1 VDARTTELKT
11 MKKEELDKLTDDE
24 LMQLRIK
31 DVHIPLEETDLY
43 PLVQEVFSE
52 LRAKGLD
59 YQPRIYFGDEWF
71 SPEGFNAVALP
82 FFLAHPRLRQL
93 ERKLMKECEGEPP
106 FDFKKF
112 FRHELGH
119 AFDHAYKVSQR
130 KLWQKT
136 FGSNKKPYTPESYRP
151 RPYSRNFV
159 KNISETYA
167 QAHPH
172 EDFAE
177 TFAVWLDP
185 TSNWKETY
193 HGWGAFKKIQ
203 YMDRLA
209 LEFQNRFVPSPRGRM
224 LSEAKYLNS
233 SLDRY
238 YYRKRKQ
245 FEDDY
250 PDFHDDDLLKIFGE
264 TSHIPRRYAYQFMR
278 SYRRKLVDITSSW
291 TDERKFHINQFLTR
305 LIDRCK
311 ERKFVLIKDETQTA
325 MELSA
330 FLATLV
336 ANYKQTGRFRR
347 DAA

>member
-1 VDARTTELKT
+1 MTLG
-11 MKKEELDKLTDDE
+11 ELDKLKDDE
-24 LMQLRIK
+24 LMQIRIR
-31 DVHIPLEETDLY
+31 DLHVPLEESDLY
-43 PLVQEVFSE
+43 PLVQDVFLE
-52 LRAKGLD
+52 LKEKGLQ
-59 YQPRIYFGDEWF
+59 YQPRVYFGDEWF
-71 SPEGFNAVALP
+71 SPEGFNAVAIP

-93 ERKLMKECEGEPP
+93 EMKMMKECEGEPP

-185 TSNWKETY
+185 NSNWKENY
-193 HGWGAFKKIQ
+193 SGWGALKKLQ
-203 YMDRLA
+203 YVDRLTQ
-209 LEFQNRFVPSPRGRM
+209 EFVGRFVPSPRGRM

-233 SLDRY
+233 SLERY
-238 YYRKRKQ
+238 YFRKRKE

-250 PDFHDDDLLKIFGE
+250 PDFHDADLLKIFGE
-264 TSHIPRRYAYQFMR
+264 FEFNSGRRLAYQFMR
-278 SYRRKLVDITSSW
+278 AYRRRLVDITASW
-291 TDERKFHINQFLTR
+291 ADERKFHINQFLNR
-305 LIDRCK
+305 LIARCK
-311 ERKFVLIKDETQTA
+311 EKKFVLIKDETQSA

-336 ANYKQTGRFRR
+336 SNYKQTGRFRR
-347 DAA
+347 DIV